1 LYMQNQTSKEEYKTA
16 VPLVLPHA
24 MECQVKKS
32 TCQQAIMLLGALVVV
47 LLVSRVV
54 SLSQRVQELES
65 RPDYDE
71 DEIIKLVR
79 AQIDETVK
87 SMEARARQHAAQRQ
101 QQLAQAHQAQEQQRL
116 AAEAAAA
123 EAAHQA
129 AVTALAQQQQT
140 AANAAAAAITSAH
153 ETKATVDAVE
163 TNGANE
169 AHDTVRSNDANQA
182 NEAPEPADE
191 PADDAEQPQPEVTL
205 TPRAPRKK
213 TGTKKRVKS
222 EAVTVQVPTPEVPLS

>member
-1 LYMQNQTSKEEYKTA
+1 
-16 VPLVLPHA
+16 

-79 AQIDETVK
+79 AQIDETVR
-87 SMEARARQHAAQRQ
+87 SMEARARQQAAQRQ
-101 QQLAQAHQAQEQQRL
+101 QQLAQAHLAQEQQRL

-123 EAAHQA
+123 ESAAAEAAHQA
-129 AVTALAQQQQT
+129 AVTAMAQQQQT
-140 AANAAAAAITSAH
+140 AAKAAAAESTSAH

-213 TGTKKRVKS
+213 AGTKKRVKS
-222 EAVTVQVPTPEVPLS
+222 EVVTVQVQTPDVPLS

>member
-1 LYMQNQTSKEEYKTA
+1 
-16 VPLVLPHA
+16 

-87 SMEARARQHAAQRQ
+87 SMEARARQQAAQRQ

-116 AAEAAAA
+116 AAEAAASAAAEASAQAAAAAETAAA
-123 EAAHQA
+123 EAAHH
-129 AVTALAQQQQT
+129 AVVAALAQKQQA
-140 AANAAAAAITSAH
+140 AANAAAASTGAH
-153 ETKATVDAVE
+153 ETKAAAEAVE
-163 TNGANE
+163 TNVAKQSNE
-169 AHDTVRSNDANQA
+169 A

-191 PADDAEQPQPEVTL
+191 PADETEQPQPEVTI
-205 TPRAPRKK
+205 TPRAPRNKV
-213 TGTKKRVKS
+213 GTKKRAKS
-222 EAVTVQVPTPEVPLS
+222 EVKVQTPDVPLSQV

>member
-1 LYMQNQTSKEEYKTA
+1 M
-16 VPLVLPHA
+16 
-24 MECQVKKS
+24 KKS

-79 AQIDETVK
+79 AQIDETVR
-87 SMEARARQHAAQRQ
+87 SMEARARQQAAQRQ
-101 QQLAQAHQAQEQQRL
+101 QQLAQAHLAQEQQRL

-123 EAAHQA
+123 ESAAAEAAHQA
-129 AVTALAQQQQT
+129 AVTAMAQQQQT
-140 AANAAAAAITSAH
+140 AAKAAAAESTSAH
-153 ETKATVDAVE
+153 ETKAAVDAVE
-163 TNGANE
+163 TNEADVANGAVKSNE
-169 AHDTVRSNDANQA
+169 A

-191 PADDAEQPQPEVTL
+191 PADEAEHPQPEVTL

-213 TGTKKRVKS
+213 AGTKKRVKS
-222 EAVTVQVPTPEVPLS
+222 EVVTVQVQTPDVPLS